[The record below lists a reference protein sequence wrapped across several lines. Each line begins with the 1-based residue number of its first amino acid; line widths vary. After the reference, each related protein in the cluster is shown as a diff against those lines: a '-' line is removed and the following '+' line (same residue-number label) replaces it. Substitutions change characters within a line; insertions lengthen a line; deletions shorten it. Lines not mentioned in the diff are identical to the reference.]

1 MKKIV
6 VFLVAFFSFVE
17 TIFAYDFDIKSEK
30 VIMVNLNED
39 MILYNKDEN
48 DKVQI
53 ASLTKII
60 TAITVIENQ
69 PDLNKMVTIKSNML
83 AGLDGYAKLGLKVGD
98 QVSYFD
104 LLYALMLPSAAD
116 AGQALAIDMAGSID
130 GFADMMNKE
139 IEKIGVKNS
148 HFTNPVG
155 MDNDN
160 NYSTARDL
168 YLILEYSLKNETFK
182 TIFETKEYYLST
194 VGKTVYKTINTTA
207 NQNGLDIHVIKG
219 AKTGFT
225 YDAGLCL
232 ATTSSANGVDYLIV
246 VLGAPVDTFYHI
258 NDTVNLY
265 NYYIDNYEYK
275 IVVNKD
281 ELLITLP
288 VKKSKTKELSFYT
301 TEEVKKYLKKDFDK
315 SKIEIKYTGVDEITS
330 KIKKGDKLG
339 TFDFI
344 YNGES
349 LYKTDIYLNEDI
361 KYFNYTKNIVVLIV
375 IIIVLL
381 GILKKIFAKKNKNKL
396 KKVIK

>member
-6 VFLVAFFSFVE
+6 VFLVAFFSFVG

-160 NYSTARDL
+160 NYSTAKDL
-168 YLILEYSLKNETFK
+168 YLILEYALKNDTFK
-182 TIFETKEYYLST
+182 ALFESKEHYLST
-194 VGKTVYKTINTTA
+194 VGKTVYKTVNTTA

-275 IVVNKD
+275 TVVNKD

-361 KYFNYTKNIVVLIV
+361 KYFNYTKNIVIL
-375 IIIVLL
+375 IIIVVVSLW
-381 GILKKIFAKKNKNKL
+381 ILKRVFYKK
-396 KKVIK
+396 KKKK

>member
-6 VFLVAFFSFVE
+6 VFLVAFFSFVG

-160 NYSTARDL
+160 NYSTAKDL
-168 YLILEYSLKNETFK
+168 YLILEYALKNDTFK
-182 TIFETKEYYLST
+182 ALFESKEHYLST

-361 KYFNYTKNIVVLIV
+361 KYFNYTKNIVIL
-375 IIIVLL
+375 IIIVVVSLW
-381 GILKKIFAKKNKNKL
+381 ILKRVFYKK
-396 KKVIK
+396 KKKK

>member
-6 VFLVAFFSFVE
+6 VFLVAFFSFIG

-116 AGQALAIDMAGSID
+116 AGQALAIDMAGSIN

-155 MDNDN
+155 MDDDN
-160 NYSTARDL
+160 NYSTAKDL
-168 YLILEYSLKNETFK
+168 YVILEYALKNDTFK
-182 TIFETKEYYLST
+182 ALFEAKEHYLST
-194 VGKTVYKTINTTA
+194 FGKTVYKTVNTTA
-207 NQNGLDIHVIKG
+207 K
-219 AKTGFT
+219 
-225 YDAGLCL
+225 
-232 ATTSSANGVDYLIV
+232 
-246 VLGAPVDTFYHI
+246 
-258 NDTVNLY
+258 
-265 NYYIDNYEYK
+265 
-275 IVVNKD
+275 
-281 ELLITLP
+281 
-288 VKKSKTKELSFYT
+288 
-301 TEEVKKYLKKDFDK
+301 
-315 SKIEIKYTGVDEITS
+315 
-330 KIKKGDKLG
+330 
-339 TFDFI
+339 
-344 YNGES
+344 
-349 LYKTDIYLNEDI
+349 
-361 KYFNYTKNIVVLIV
+361 
-375 IIIVLL
+375 
-381 GILKKIFAKKNKNKL
+381 
-396 KKVIK
+396 